1 MVMYTDCVYH
11 ISGVLV
17 CVLTA
22 CAVGRGFEPRS
33 GQANDYE
40 TTIVASTLST

>member
-11 ISGVLV
+11 ISGVVV

-22 CAVGRGFEPRS
+22 CAVGRGFEARS
-33 GQANDYE
+33 GQTKDYK
-40 TTIVASTLST
+40 TMIVASTLNT